1 MSWEVHFDI
10 ENMLKR
16 IDEIEK
22 AMEDASFWDDNK
34 KSQKYLKENKRL
46 KEAAESYSYLE
57 DELEEV
63 EILMQMSEEDSA
75 EEDKEIEKELGEKLD
90 FSSKKIEEMLIA
102 VLLSGQ
108 YDSNNAVLSINAG
121 TGGLDAQDWAQ
132 MILRMYI
139 RWAEG
144 RDYKVKL
151 LDLISDKEAGIKT
164 ATLLIQGTNAYGY
177 LKSEKGVHRLIRISP
192 FDVSGKRHTSFAS
205 VDVTPE
211 LDDSIDIQINQSDIK
226 IDTYRASGAGGQHVN
241 TTDSAVRI
249 THLATGVVV
258 QCQNE
263 RSQLLNKDVAMK
275 LLMAKLIHL
284 KEEEQKEKIEDLQG
298 SYSQITWGSQIRSY
312 IFQPYKLVK
321 DHRTNT
327 EVSNVDSV
335 MDGNIDSFIREY
347 LKNKK

>member
-1 MSWEVHFDI
+1 
-10 ENMLKR
+10 MLKR
-16 IDEIEK
+16 IDKIEK
-22 AMEDASFWDDNK
+22 EMEDATFWNDN
-34 KSQKYLKENKRL
+34 QKAQKVLKENKML
-46 KEAAESYSYLE
+46 KETAKSYSFLE
-57 DELEEV
+57 EELEEV
-63 EILMQMSEEDSA
+63 EILMQMSEEDSD
-75 EEDKEIEKELGEKLD
+75 EEDKEIEKELCEKLD

-211 LDDSIDIQINQSDIK
+211 LDESIDIQINQSDIK